1 MTTVNLLDQI
11 IQPGDDRRR
20 RRCCMNRS
28 GWIAFFHR
36 KRSINSFLVA
46 RACRVEPRQRRPLVP
61 SAAGEARA
69 GHAPPRSRHTLA
81 GHKLLRSVD
90 AELDR
95 QVPKCFCLVR
105 GSSSRHKLDH
115 VLPFF
120 FLCRGI
126 ELARL
131 LLEQDY
137 SESKQAS
144 THGSSGGCT
153 LGDKGGLKQ

>member
-46 RACRVEPRQRRPLVP
+46 RACRVEPSSGGRSSRPRQVRRAP
-61 SAAGEARA
+61 ATRA
-69 GHAPPRSRHTLA
+69 QPPRVRGHAPPRSRHTLA

-105 GSSSRHKLDH
+105 GSGNELRSCPAPL
-115 VLPFF
+115 
-120 FLCRGI
+120 FLFAGDR
-126 ELARL
+126 ARL
-131 LLEQDY
+131 LR
-137 SESKQAS
+137 SMRIHKNF
-144 THGSSGGCT
+144 
-153 LGDKGGLKQ
+153 